1 MWTLNRPMETAIF
14 FRLNWQYLLLFWISS
29 NHFAVEK
36 SRISDIIQENIYIS
50 LYIYMCFTVIG
61 EKQIHMIYDSTHST

>member
-36 SRISDIIQENIYIS
+36 SRISDIIVMLSRRIYIYH
-50 LYIYMCFTVIG
+50 YIYMCFTVIG
-61 EKQIHMIYDSTHST
+61 EKNPHDI